1 MAPEL
6 LFLAT
11 AVVASF
17 SWLIASRRASAAGQ
31 AHILELET
39 SHSRHLKEFEQ
50 QQAAMEGKLAGHET
64 AKEAADALIAK
75 LRAEKQTLSVHLDAL
90 QREIAMRDQR
100 SASEIEELN
109 KAAAALKSGVIVRL
123 ERLAEEVVQLRKI
136 AVTFEHWNEEMESLL
151 HQNREMHRQNK
162 EFGSIV
168 NHVVLLSLNAA
179 IEAARAGEA
188 GRGFAVVAD
197 EVRVLAVRCDV
208 LSKDYDR
215 SLQRNNLTTTVA
227 FQEIQADGKMI
238 IAAISNIESMVSE
251 IKSSVQ

>member
-1 MAPEL
+1 LTPD
-6 LFLAT
+6 LFLFAAAGIAT
-11 AVVASF
+11 F
-17 SWLIASRRASAAGQ
+17 SWFIASRRASAAGQ
-31 AHILELET
+31 AYIVELES
-39 SHSRHLKEFEQ
+39 SHSRRLKEVEQ
-50 QQAAMEGKLAGHET
+50 QQLALANKLSGYQAAKD
-64 AKEAADALIAK
+64 AADALIAK
-75 LRAEKQTLSVHLDAL
+75 LRSEKQGLSTQLDTLQAEVAI
-90 QREIAMRDQR
+90 RNRR
-100 SASEIEELN
+100 SASEIEEL
-109 KAAAALKSGVIVRL
+109 KQTATALKSGVIDRL
-123 ERLAEEVVQLRKI
+123 EKLAGEAAQLRNI

-151 HQNREMHRQNK
+151 LQNREMHRQNR

-208 LSKDYDR
+208 LSKDYDK

-251 IKSSVQ
+251 VRASVQ

>member
-1 MAPEL
+1 MLAAAGMAPL
-6 LFLAT
+6 IWFIAT
-11 AVVASF
+11 
-17 SWLIASRRASAAGQ
+17 RRASAAGQ
-31 AHILELET
+31 ACIVELES
-39 SHSRHLKEFEQ
+39 SHSRCIGEIEQ
-50 QQAAMEGKLAGHET
+50 QRMAIANKLARAEAAKDAADT
-64 AKEAADALIAK
+64 LIARLRADKEA
-75 LRAEKQTLSVHLDAL
+75 LSAQVDAL
-90 QREIAMRDQR
+90 QADVTLSNRR
-100 SASEIEELN
+100 SATEIEDL
-109 KAAAALKSGVIVRL
+109 KQTATALKSGAINRL
-123 ERLAEEVVQLRKI
+123 DRLAGEAAQLRRI

-151 HQNREMHRQNK
+151 RQNREMHRQNK

-197 EVRVLAVRCDV
+197 EVRVLAVRCDA
-208 LSKDYDR
+208 LSKDYDQ

-251 IKSSVQ
+251 VRAAVQ

>member
-1 MAPEL
+1 MAPL
-6 LFLAT
+6 LWF
-11 AVVASF
+11 
-17 SWLIASRRASAAGQ
+17 IASRRASAAGQ
-31 AHILELET
+31 ACIVELES
-39 SHSRHLKEFEQ
+39 SHSQRLGEIEQ
-50 QQAAMEGKLAGHET
+50 QRKAMANKLAGAEA
-64 AKEAADALIAK
+64 AKDAADALIAR
-75 LRAEKQTLSVHLDAL
+75 LRADKEALSAQVDAL
-90 QREIAMRDQR
+90 QAEVTLCNRR
-100 SASEIEELN
+100 SASEIEAL
-109 KAAAALKSGVIVRL
+109 KQTATALKSGAINRL
-123 ERLAEEVVQLRKI
+123 DRLAGEAAQLRRI

-151 HQNREMHRQNK
+151 RQNREMHRQNK

-208 LSKDYDR
+208 LSKDYDK

-251 IKSSVQ
+251 VRASVQ